1 MMQISN
7 SQTFGELVKAERKRQ
22 KVTQAE
28 LAALAGVGIRF
39 VRELEN
45 GKETCQLGLAISVAV
60 TLGISITAH
69 SRES

>member
-1 MMQISN
+1 MQISN
-7 SQTFGELVKAERKRQ
+7 SQAFGEIIKSERKRQ

-45 GKETCQLGLAISVAV
+45 GKETCQLGLAIGVAV
-60 TLGISITAH
+60 TLGISVTATARD
-69 SRES
+69 S

>member
-60 TLGISITAH
+60 TLGISITAY

>member
-1 MMQISN
+1 MQISN
-7 SQTFGELVKAERKRQ
+7 SQAFGELIKTERKRQ

-45 GKETCQLGLAISVAV
+45 GKETCQLGLAISVAI
-60 TLGISITAH
+60 TLGISVTA
-69 SRES
+69 STRDS

>member
-1 MMQISN
+1 MQISN
-7 SQTFGELVKAERKRQ
+7 SQAFGELIKTERKRQ

-45 GKETCQLGLAISVAV
+45 GKETCQFGLAIGVAV
-60 TLGISITAH
+60 TLGISVTA
-69 SRES
+69 STRDS